1 MRANVTTE
9 RRPDRGS
16 RGAAARKRKASGPVG
31 NRRRHPRP
39 RDASPSDAS
48 DEHLRVAASARIPP
62 SDAPRRTLLR
72 TLARWSLRLGLA
84 GGLAYGVLVGA
95 REGYEYATTSPRFEV
110 RGLLFEPT
118 AHVGDEHL
126 RTLMA
131 IAPGTNILAV
141 DLDEVAARIA
151 SDPWVARATVTRVLP
166 DTLQV
171 TLEEHEPVAVLH
183 AGAFYLVNAQGLPF
197 KPLEAG
203 ERGQLPII
211 TGVPQK
217 DLFIAPE
224 RAQAAI
230 DRALETLAAYSV
242 KRRPRLSEINVDG
255 SGAVTLYTSE
265 LGSQLRL
272 GRGDVADA
280 LARYDA
286 LRAALGEESD
296 KLAVAH
302 LDSSSAPDT
311 NDRVVASFFPTKDV
325 PGFVTEAEER
335 TTAEARRRA
344 EAEEA
349 AKEAKKKG
357 KGALPGKKKSKLP
370 SYE

>member
-1 MRANVTTE
+1 VTH
-9 RRPDRGS
+9 DR
-16 RGAAARKRKASGPVG
+16 
-31 NRRRHPRP
+31 
-39 RDASPSDAS
+39 
-48 DEHLRVAASARIPP
+48 LRVAAGSRTTPPHAGGTKIVRRI
-62 SDAPRRTLLR
+62 LR
-72 TLARWSLRLGLA
+72 WTVRLGLA

-110 RGLLFEPT
+110 RGLLFEPSR
-118 AHVGDEHL
+118 HVGDERL
-126 RTLMA
+126 RALMA
-131 IAPGTNILAV
+131 IEPGTNILAV
-141 DLDEVAARIA
+141 DLDAVATRIT

-171 TLEEHEPVAVLH
+171 TLEEHEPIAVLR
-183 AGAFYLVNAQGLPF
+183 AGSFYLVNGDGLPF
-197 KPLEAG
+197 KPLETG
-203 ERGQLPII
+203 ERGDLPII
-211 TGVPQK
+211 TGIPQS
-217 DLFIAPE
+217 DLFIAP
-224 RAQAAI
+224 
-230 DRALETLAAYSV
+230 DRAKASVSRALTTLAAYSV

-302 LDSSSAPDT
+302 LDATAAPEA
-311 NDRVVASFFPTKDV
+311 NDRVVASFFPTKDM
-325 PGFVTEAEER
+325 PGFVAEAEER

-344 EAEEA
+344 EADEA
-349 AKEAKKKG
+349 AAEAKKKG

>member
-1 MRANVTTE
+1 VL
-9 RRPDRGS
+9 GH
-16 RGAAARKRKASGPVG
+16 KRKASGPAG
-31 NRRRHPRP
+31 NRRRQPRP
-39 RDASPSDAS
+39 RVEERPATGD
-48 DEHLRVAASARIPP
+48 HTRVAGSRMAPPRDGRPRIL
-62 SDAPRRTLLR
+62 RRV
-72 TLARWSLRLGLA
+72 ARWVVRLGLA
-84 GGLAYGVLVGA
+84 GGLAYGALVGV

-110 RGLLFEPT
+110 RGLLFQPT
-118 AHVGDEHL
+118 KHIDDEHL
-126 RTLMA
+126 RSLMA
-131 IAPGTNILAV
+131 IEAGTNILAV
-141 DLDEVAARIA
+141 DLDAVAGRIA

-171 TLEEHEPVAVLH
+171 ALEEHEPVAVLH
-183 AGAFYLVNAQGLPF
+183 TGSFYLLNEEGMPF
-197 KPLEAG
+197 KPLESG
-203 ERGQLPII
+203 ERGELPIV
-211 TGVPQK
+211 TGIPQSQ
-217 DLFIAPE
+217 LFIAPDE
-224 RAQAAI
+224 AKAAV
-230 DRALETLAAYSV
+230 DRALATLTAYSA

-255 SGAVTLYTSE
+255 SGSVTLYTAE

-302 LDSSSAPDT
+302 LDATAAPEAHE
-311 NDRVVASFFPTKDV
+311 RVVASFFPTKDV
-325 PGFVTEAEER
+325 PGFVAEAEER

-344 EAEEA
+344 EEAEA
-349 AKEAKKKG
+349 VAEAKKKG

>member
-16 RGAAARKRKASGPVG
+16 RGTAARKRKANGPAG

-39 RDASPSDAS
+39 RDEDETLVS
-48 DEHLRVAASARIPP
+48 DEHLRVATSSRMPP
-62 SDAPRRTLLR
+62 PRGPRRTLLR
-72 TLARWSLRLGLA
+72 TLARWTVRLGLA

-118 AHVGDEHL
+118 EHIADERL
-126 RTLMA
+126 RQLMA
-131 IAPGTNILAV
+131 IEPGTNILAV
-141 DLDEVAARIA
+141 DLDEVAARIT

-171 TLEEHEPVAVLH
+171 TLAEHEPVAVLH
-183 AGAFYLVNAQGLPF
+183 AGAFYLVNAEGLAF
-197 KPLEAG
+197 KPLDAG
-203 ERGQLPII
+203 ERGELPII
-211 TGVPQK
+211 TGIAQK
-217 DLFIAPE
+217 DLFIAPD
-224 RAQAAI
+224 RAQASVT
-230 DRALETLAAYSV
+230 RALETLAAYSV
-242 KRRPRLSEINVDG
+242 KRRPRLSEINVDE

-272 GRGDVADA
+272 GRGDVADS

-302 LDSSSAPDT
+302 LDASAAPDS
-311 NDRVVASFFPTKDV
+311 NDRVVASFFPTKAV
-325 PGFVTEAEER
+325 PGFVAEAEER

-349 AKEAKKKG
+349 EHEAKKKG

>member
-1 MRANVTTE
+1 MQ
-9 RRPDRGS
+9 G
-16 RGAAARKRKASGPVG
+16 RKRKANGPVG

-39 RDASPSDAS
+39 QPVEDVRSDQR
-48 DEHLRVAASARIPP
+48 LRVATGSRIDSPHDGRP
-62 SDAPRRTLLR
+62 GILRRI
-72 TLARWSLRLGLA
+72 ARWTVRLGLA

-110 RGLLFEPT
+110 RGLLFE
-118 AHVGDEHL
+118 ASEHVDDARL
-126 RTLMA
+126 RELMA
-131 IAPGTNILAV
+131 IEPGTNILAV
-141 DLDEVAARIA
+141 DLDAVATRIT

-171 TLEEHEPVAVLH
+171 AVEEHEPVAVLH
-183 AGAFYLVNAQGLPF
+183 SGTFYLVNEEGLPF
-197 KPLEAG
+197 KPLDPG
-203 ERGQLPII
+203 ERGELPII
-211 TGVPQK
+211 TGVPQSE
-217 DLFIAPE
+217 LFIAPE
-224 RAQAAI
+224 RAQASVG
-230 DRALETLAAYSV
+230 RALETLAAYAQ
-242 KRRPRLSEINVDG
+242 KRRPRLSEINVDA
-255 SGAVTLYTSE
+255 SGAVTLYTAE

-272 GRGDVADA
+272 GRGDVSDA

-302 LDSSSAPDT
+302 LDASAAPET

-325 PGFVTEAEER
+325 PGFVTAAEER
-335 TTAEARRRA
+335 TTAEARRRE

-349 AKEAKKKG
+349 AAQANKKG